1 MNTFVLYI
9 CLLFFSILNIIADT
23 CTIYLVSL
31 YKASINYLVLTIYFV
46 FPKCNSEYS
55 LLILIFYRSIYSILR
70 IVSSSSKGII
80 YINTYSYFIL
90 SKSKFTIIILSIF
103 IFIFLLNPSIRRGLT
118 FIYIRLY
125 F

>member
-70 IVSSSSKGII
+70 IISSSSKGII